1 MSIKTKKTKKTKMS
15 QVLTAFNDHFME
27 FVGDIIHVFPNDP
40 DILAAKNSF
49 ALIRKAN
56 PKMIVKIWQ
65 LYVVNKYSLEIE
77 AGDIGFF
84 IHKDYK
90 DDLVTAENTEKIV
103 EAIDRLRN
111 PVKSM
116 STEDQAKSMKYIQNL
131 TKLCLLY
138 HQI

>member
-1 MSIKTKKTKKTKMS
+1 MS
-15 QVLTAFNDHFME
+15 QLLSAFNDHFME
-27 FVGDIIHVFPNDP
+27 FVSDIINVFPNDP

-65 LYVVNKYSLEIE
+65 SYVVNKYAAEIE
-77 AGDIGFF
+77 GGDIGFF
-84 IHKDYK
+84 IQKDYK
-90 DDLVTAENTEKIV
+90 DDLLTAENSEKIV

-116 STEDQAKSMKYIQNL
+116 TPEDQAKSMKYIQNL
-131 TKLCLLY
+131 TKLSILY
-138 HQI
+138 HQT